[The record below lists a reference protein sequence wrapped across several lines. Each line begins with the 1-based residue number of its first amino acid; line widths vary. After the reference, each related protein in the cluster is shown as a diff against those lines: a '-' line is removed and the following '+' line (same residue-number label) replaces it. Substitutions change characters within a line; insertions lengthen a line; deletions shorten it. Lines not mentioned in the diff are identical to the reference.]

1 MLVSADLPGPAPRSP
16 EARYANI
23 ELNMRTLGITDLQS
37 CCSGAGA
44 EHKYL
49 HLAPASV
56 FIPAPDNRSM
66 AGGTL
71 APGHRVNS
79 LLLCSCWLGQIR
91 DSEGSQNNILPIY
104 IYTATVA
111 RLQDGSGEGEAHT
124 GSSAST
130 SPIVNWEALLLSS
143 FQLLGIYKIYG

>member
-79 LLLCSCWLGQIR
+79 LLLCSCWLGQII

-111 RLQDGSGEGEAHT
+111 RLQDGSGEALT
-124 GSSAST
+124 GSSDSVIPQDT
-130 SPIVNWEALLLSS
+130 SPLVNGGVTSAFKLSA
-143 FQLLGIYKIYG
+143 FGNL